1 MALRMTS
8 PAMPS
13 RSTST
18 TYVASSAP
26 NSSLTSRA
34 GDTASKSRASRHR
47 PWSLRRRLAL
57 AAAGAACLVF
67 IFLGVLVHR
76 AVTVSTDQQF
86 DEMLKERAILVLR
99 YADHEYAEGDSL
111 VPPGPSAQAIG
122 TLTFEVVFQ
131 VVTPKNEL
139 LYRSPGA
146 PLVPLTI
153 RGGTAAGFSDAY
165 LEGRAWRV
173 YALASEAS
181 PLAVY
186 MAEPLAYRKA
196 LLSRT
201 ARAVAIPLI
210 LALVLLAALI
220 GLVTERALRPVR
232 RLAADLDGR
241 APDDLSEVDTDAMPL
256 ETHPLGT
263 ALNGLLAR
271 QAQLLARERRFTA
284 DAAHELRT
292 PLAALRAQAQ
302 VVARSSTPVEMRY
315 GLEKLQLNIDRTTH
329 LINQL
334 LALARLEPAK
344 LESIAERTQAKVVID
359 LVLDDL
365 AGTAREKQLALQV
378 SGWRCSLPGSSELLY
393 LLMRNLLENAI
404 RHAPRQGHVQLT
416 VSANQDSASVV
427 ISDDGPGIPVAE
439 RERAFERFYRIPGNE
454 SAGSGLGLSI
464 VGGVVQLLGGTVTLA
479 DPPSGTGLVVTV
491 RLPV

>member
-1 MALRMTS
+1 M
-8 PAMPS
+8 
-13 RSTST
+13 
-18 TYVASSAP
+18 
-26 NSSLTSRA
+26 
-34 GDTASKSRASRHR
+34 
-47 PWSLRRRLAL
+47 
-57 AAAGAACLVF
+57 VF
-67 IFLGVLVHR
+67 IALGALVYR
-76 AVTVSTDQQF
+76 AVRVSTDQQF

-99 YADHEYAEGDSL
+99 YADHEFAEGDSL
-111 VPPGPSAQAIG
+111 VPPAPSADAIG
-122 TLTFEVVFQ
+122 TLTFDVVYQ

-153 RGGTAAGFSDAY
+153 QGGSASGFSDAH

-173 YALASEAS
+173 YALVSASS

-196 LLSRT
+196 LLSQT
-201 ARAVAIPLI
+201 ARAVAVPLI
-210 LALVLLAALI
+210 LALMLLAALI

-232 RLAADLDGR
+232 RLATDLDGR

-302 VVARSSTPVEMRY
+302 VVARSSTPAEMRY
-315 GLEKLQLNIDRTTH
+315 GLERLQLNIDRTTH

-334 LALARLEPAK
+334 LSLARLEPVNV
-344 LESIAERTQAKVVID
+344 ESVAQRTRAKVVID

-365 AGTAREKQLALQV
+365 AGAARDKELDLQV
-378 SGWRCSLPGSSELLY
+378 FGWDYSLPGSSELLY
-393 LLMRNLLENAI
+393 LLIRNLLENAI
-404 RHAPRQGHVQLT
+404 RHAPRQGHVHLA
-416 VSANQDSASVV
+416 VSANQDSASLV

-454 SAGSGLGLSI
+454 SSGSGLGLSI
-464 VGGVVQLLGGTVTLA
+464 VGRVVQLLGGAVTLS

-491 RLPV
+491 RLPLQQRNEVASPPADTVSAGIG